1 MVNYN
6 MMSVNLSYLHE
17 KYKRVSGSPSKRIL
31 IKTPNM
37 CEKAPRIAFFEINS
51 SRCKNSKSKI
61 LSIYWNKNK
70 ELSCFCCWVGR
81 DLCAVSFKIYFS
93 GNKFFSS

>member
-31 IKTPNM
+31 INIPNM
-37 CEKAPRIAFFEINS
+37 CEKTPKIAFFEINS
-51 SRCKNSKSKI
+51 SK
-61 LSIYWNKNK
+61 
-70 ELSCFCCWVGR
+70 
-81 DLCAVSFKIYFS
+81 
-93 GNKFFSS
+93 